1 MASLKVRDVAARLNV
16 SEKTVYK
23 WLTQGLIPATKLGRT
38 WVVTEEALDAVLAIP
53 GSASTTLSPAP
64 TYSQPGSRDSRG
76 PRQSARPAEDLN
88 VSTEAQEL
96 DTLSRINALAE
107 GAIRTGIE
115 AVLMPRNGS
124 FETKRAIGQALE
136 EARGEVL
143 LHGIGL
149 REFFG
154 DIDYTP
160 VLRRMMNEDRD
171 ISVRAL
177 LVHPLSD
184 FARARAVA
192 EIGEQF
198 VDESSFRA
206 GPLFSDSWRSLNVIS
221 SLRRTA
227 QEGRNASLDVRF
239 ADHWPSVYLLMTET
253 CCFVETYHFGKPD
266 SDLDG
271 SSIDGLVPIL
281 KLSADSHYYGVLRN
295 HFEYVWG
302 GTNPYITV
310 QTLEQV
316 AETVR
321 VNI

>member
-38 WVVTEEALDAVLAIP
+38 WVVTEEALEAVLATP
-53 GSASTTLSPAP
+53 GSANTTPSPAP
-64 TYSQPGSRDSRG
+64 TYSQPGTRDFGGSRQIR
-76 PRQSARPAEDLN
+76 RPAEAPN
-88 VSTEAQEL
+88 ASTETQEL
-96 DTLSRINALAE
+96 DTLGKINVLAE

-115 AVLMPRNGS
+115 AVLLPRSGS

-136 EARGEVL
+136 EAHGEVL

-266 SDLDG
+266 SELDG

-281 KLSADSHYYGVLRN
+281 KLSADSHYYRVLRN

>member
-38 WVVTEEALDAVLAIP
+38 WVVTEESLEAVLSTPGVTSAAPVPAAIRP
-53 GSASTTLSPAP
+53 QTAQPLRPLDSPA
-64 TYSQPGSRDSRG
+64 
-76 PRQSARPAEDLN
+76 
-88 VSTEAQEL
+88 VITEAQEL

-107 GAIRTGIE
+107 GAIRTGID
-115 AVLMPRNGS
+115 AVLLPRSGS
-124 FETKRAIGQALE
+124 DETKRAIGEALE
-136 EARGEVL
+136 GARGEVL

-154 DIDYTP
+154 DMDYTP

-171 ISVRAL
+171 VSVRAL

-184 FARARAVA
+184 FAHARAVA
-192 EIGEQF
+192 EIGTEF

-206 GPLFSDSWRSLNVIS
+206 GPLFGDSWRSLNVIS

-227 QEGRNASLDVRF
+227 QEQNNASLDVRF
-239 ADHWPSVYLLMTET
+239 AGHWPSIYLLMTES
-253 CCFVETYHFGKPD
+253 CCFVETYHFGRPD
-266 SDLDG
+266 SGPDG

-281 KLSADSHYYGVLRN
+281 QISSDAPYYRLLRN
-295 HFEYVWG
+295 HFDYVWG

-310 QTLEQV
+310 QTLEEV

-321 VNI
+321 VSI

>member
-38 WVVTEEALDAVLAIP
+38 WVVTEEALEAVLAPP
-53 GSASTTLSPAP
+53 GTTSETHMSAPSRPFPATTGRA
-64 TYSQPGSRDSRG
+64 
-76 PRQSARPAEDLN
+76 AETTS
-88 VSTEAQEL
+88 VSSEAQDL
-96 DTLSRINALAE
+96 DTLGRVTALAE
-107 GAIRTGIE
+107 GAIRTGVE
-115 AVLMPRNGS
+115 AILLPRNGS
-124 FETKRAIGQALE
+124 EETKRAIGEALE
-136 EARGEVL
+136 EAQGEVL

-160 VLRRMMNEDRD
+160 ALRRMINEDRD
-171 ISVRAL
+171 VSVRAL

-184 FARARAVA
+184 FAHARAIA
-192 EIGEQF
+192 EIGTQF
-198 VDESSFRA
+198 IDESSFRA

-227 QEGRNASLDVRF
+227 RESRNASLDVRF

-253 CCFVETYHFGKPD
+253 CCFVETYHFGRPG

-281 KLSADSHYYGVLRN
+281 KLSSGAPYYRLLRS

-302 GTNPYITV
+302 GTNPYISV

-316 AETVR
+316 AETVK
-321 VNI
+321 VSI

>member
-38 WVVTEEALDAVLAIP
+38 WVVTEESLDAVLATP
-53 GSASTTLSPAP
+53 GTAIAAPSPAASRPHPAQPLRTIDTPTAST
-64 TYSQPGSRDSRG
+64 
-76 PRQSARPAEDLN
+76 E
-88 VSTEAQEL
+88 VQEL
-96 DTLSRINALAE
+96 DTLNRINALAE
-107 GAIRTGIE
+107 GAIRTGVDAI
-115 AVLMPRNGS
+115 LQPRS
-124 FETKRAIGQALE
+124 DSDDTKRAIGEALE

-154 DIDYTP
+154 DMDYTP
-160 VLRRMMNEDRD
+160 MLRRMITEDRD
-171 ISVRAL
+171 VSVRAL

-184 FARARAVA
+184 FAHARAVA
-192 EIGEQF
+192 EIGTQF
-198 VDESSFRA
+198 IDESSFRA
-206 GPLFSDSWRSLNVIS
+206 GPLFGDSWRSLNVIS

-227 QEGRNASLDVRF
+227 QEQPNASLDVRF
-239 ADHWPSVYLLMTET
+239 ANHWPSIYLLMTET
-253 CCFVETYHFGKPD
+253 CCFVETYHFGRPD
-266 SDLDG
+266 SGPDG

-281 KLSADSHYYGVLRN
+281 KLSANAPYYRLLRN
-295 HFEYVWG
+295 HFDYVWG

-310 QTLEQV
+310 ETLEEV

-321 VNI
+321 VSL

>member
-38 WVVTEEALDAVLAIP
+38 WVVSEEALEAVLATP
-53 GSASTTLSPAP
+53 GSASTTPSPTP
-64 TYSQPGSRDSRG
+64 TYSQSGSRDFRRSRQVG
-76 PRQSARPAEDLN
+76 RPTDAPE
-88 VSTEAQEL
+88 VVTETQEL
-96 DTLSRINALAE
+96 NTLSRINSLAE
-107 GAIRTGIE
+107 GAIRNGIE
-115 AVLMPRNGS
+115 ALLLPRNGS

-171 ISVRAL
+171 VSVRAL

-184 FARARAVA
+184 FAHARAVA
-192 EIGEQF
+192 EMGEQF

-239 ADHWPSVYLLMTET
+239 ANHWPSVYLLMTEN
-253 CCFVETYHFGKPD
+253 CCFVETYHFGRPGPD
-266 SDLDG
+266 FDG

-281 KLSADSHYYGVLRN
+281 KLSADSDYYRVLRN

>member
-1 MASLKVRDVAARLNV
+1 MASLKVRDVADRLNV
-16 SEKTVYK
+16 TEKTVYK

-38 WVVTEEALDAVLAIP
+38 WVVTEAALDAVLATP
-53 GSASTTLSPAP
+53 GSESATSSSTPV
-64 TYSQPGSRDSRG
+64 YSHTGSREVRSPWRVG
-76 PRQSARPAEDLN
+76 QPSEDPN
-88 VSTEAQEL
+88 VSTETQEL
-96 DTLSRINALAE
+96 DTLSRISALAE

-115 AVLMPRNGS
+115 DVLLPRSGN

-206 GPLFSDSWRSLNVIS
+206 GPLFSDSWRSLNVIA

-227 QEGRNASLDVRF
+227 HEGKNASLDVRF
-239 ADHWPSVYLLMTET
+239 ADHWPSVYLLMTES

-281 KLSADSHYYGVLRN
+281 KLSAESHYYRVLRN

-302 GTNPYITV
+302 GSNPYISI

-316 AETVR
+316 ADTVK

>member
-38 WVVTEEALDAVLAIP
+38 WVVTEESLEAVLATP
-53 GSASTTLSPAP
+53 ASPNVTPAVTPARSQMPYPAHPQEGSNLSAE
-64 TYSQPGSRDSRG
+64 
-76 PRQSARPAEDLN
+76 AR
-88 VSTEAQEL
+88 EL
-96 DTLSRINALAE
+96 DTLNRINALAE
-107 GAIRTGIE
+107 GAIKTGIN
-115 AVLMPRNGS
+115 AVLLPRSGS
-124 FETKRAIGQALE
+124 DETKRAIGQALE

-143 LHGIGL
+143 LQGIGL

-154 DIDYTP
+154 DMHYTP
-160 VLRRMMNEDRD
+160 VLRRMMNEDRNV
-171 ISVRAL
+171 SVRAL

-184 FARARAVA
+184 FARARAIA
-192 EIGEQF
+192 EIGARF

-206 GPLFSDSWRSLNVIS
+206 GPLFGDSWRSLNMIS

-227 QEGRNASLDVRF
+227 LEGVNASLDVRF
-239 ADHWPSVYLLMTET
+239 ADHWPSVYLLMTEE
-253 CCFVETYHFGKPD
+253 CCFVETYHFGRPD
-266 SDLDG
+266 SGPDG

-281 KLSADSHYYGVLRN
+281 KLSADAPYHRILRS

-302 GTNPYITV
+302 GANPYISV

-321 VNI
+321 VSI

>member
-38 WVVTEEALDAVLAIP
+38 WVVTEESLEAVLATPASPNVIP
-53 GSASTTLSPAP
+53 AVTPARSQMPYP
-64 TYSQPGSRDSRG
+64 TRPPED
-76 PRQSARPAEDLN
+76 PNVPAE
-88 VSTEAQEL
+88 AREL

-107 GAIRTGIE
+107 GAIKTGID
-115 AVLMPRNGS
+115 AVLLPRSGS
-124 FETKRAIGQALE
+124 DETKRAIGQALE

-143 LHGIGL
+143 LQGIGL

-154 DIDYTP
+154 DMHYTP

-171 ISVRAL
+171 IAVRAL

-184 FARARAVA
+184 FAHARAIA
-192 EIGEQF
+192 EIGTEF

-206 GPLFSDSWRSLNVIS
+206 GPLFGDSWRSLNMIS
-221 SLRRTA
+221 SLRRA
-227 QEGRNASLDVRF
+227 ALEGVNASLDVRF
-239 ADHWPSVYLLMTET
+239 ADHWPSVYLLMTED
-253 CCFVETYHFGKPD
+253 CCFVETYHFGRPD
-266 SDLDG
+266 SGPDG

-281 KLSADSHYYGVLRN
+281 KLSADAPYYRILRS

-302 GTNPYITV
+302 GTNPYISV

-321 VNI
+321 VSV

>member
-1 MASLKVRDVAARLNV
+1 MPSLKVRDVAARLNV

-38 WVVTEEALDAVLAIP
+38 WVVTEEALEAMLATP
-53 GSASTTLSPAP
+53 GSASATPPSTPV
-64 TYSQPGSRDSRG
+64 YSHPGSRDVRG
-76 PRQSARPAEDLN
+76 GRHVGRPFENPN
-88 VSTEAQEL
+88 VPTEAQEL
-96 DTLSRINALAE
+96 DTLSRINTVAE

-115 AVLMPRNGS
+115 AVLLPRSGS

-227 QEGRNASLDVRF
+227 HESKNASLDVRF
-239 ADHWPSVYLLMTET
+239 ADHWPSVYLLMTES

-281 KLSADSHYYGVLRN
+281 KLSAESHYYRVLRN

-302 GTNPYITV
+302 GSNPYISV

-316 AETVR
+316 ADTVK

>member
-38 WVVTEEALDAVLAIP
+38 WVVTEEALEAVLATP
-53 GSASTTLSPAP
+53 GSARTAAP
-64 TYSQPGSRDSRG
+64 PTPGYSQPGSWDLRG
-76 PRQSARPAEDLN
+76 GRQTGIPREEPN

-115 AVLMPRNGS
+115 AVLLPRSGS

-221 SLRRTA
+221 SLRRTGK
-227 QEGRNASLDVRF
+227 EGKNASLDVRF

-266 SDLDG
+266 ADLDG

-281 KLSADSHYYGVLRN
+281 KLSSDSHYYSVLRN

>member
-16 SEKTVYK
+16 TEKTVYK

-38 WVVTEEALDAVLAIP
+38 WVVTEESLQAVLSTPVTEHETSVMTPSLP
-53 GSASTTLSPAP
+53 GSMEQVGNLHSPDGI
-64 TYSQPGSRDSRG
+64 T
-76 PRQSARPAEDLN
+76 N
-88 VSTEAQEL
+88 TKEL
-96 DTLSRINALAE
+96 ETLSRISALAE
-107 GAIRTGIE
+107 GAIRTGVD
-115 AVLMPRNGS
+115 AVLLPRSGS
-124 FETKRAIGQALE
+124 SETKRAIGEALDS
-136 EARGEVL
+136 AHGEVL

-154 DIDYTP
+154 DMDYAP

-184 FARARAVA
+184 FAHARAVA
-192 EIGEQF
+192 EIGTQF

-206 GPLFSDSWRSLNVIS
+206 GALFGDSWRSLNVIS

-227 QEGRNASLDVRF
+227 QEHKNASLDVRF
-239 ADHWPSVYLLMTET
+239 ADHWPSIYLLMTES
-253 CCFVETYHFGKPD
+253 CCFVETYHFGRPD
-266 SDLDG
+266 SVPYG

-281 KLSADSHYYGVLRN
+281 QISSDAPYYQLLRN
-295 HFEYVWG
+295 HFDYLWS
-302 GTNPYITV
+302 GTNPYISV
-310 QTLEQV
+310 QTLEEV

-321 VNI
+321 VGI

>member
-38 WVVTEEALDAVLAIP
+38 WVVTEESLDAVLATP
-53 GSASTTLSPAP
+53 GVASPTPAP
-64 TYSQPGSRDSRG
+64 TSPRLQMAQPFRSPEVPG
-76 PRQSARPAEDLN
+76 P
-88 VSTEAQEL
+88 STETQEL
-96 DTLSRINALAE
+96 ETLTRINALAE
-107 GAIRTGIE
+107 GAIRTGID
-115 AVLMPRNGS
+115 AVLLPRSGS
-124 FETKRAIGQALE
+124 DETKRAIGEALE

-154 DIDYTP
+154 DMDYTP

-171 ISVRAL
+171 VSIRAL

-184 FARARAVA
+184 FAHARAVA
-192 EIGEQF
+192 EIGAQF

-206 GPLFSDSWRSLNVIS
+206 GPLFGDSWRSLNVIS

-227 QEGRNASLDVRF
+227 QEQSNASMDVRF
-239 ADHWPSVYLLMTET
+239 ADHWPSIYLLMTES
-253 CCFVETYHFGKPD
+253 CCFVETYHFGRPD
-266 SDLDG
+266 SGPDG

-281 KLSADSHYYGVLRN
+281 KLSAGAPYYRLLRN
-295 HFEYVWG
+295 HFDYVWG
-302 GTNPYITV
+302 GTNPYISV
-310 QTLEQV
+310 QTLEEV

-321 VNI
+321 VSL

>member
-23 WLTQGLIPATKLGRT
+23 WLTQGLIPATKIGRT
-38 WVVTEEALDAVLAIP
+38 WVVTEEALEAVLATP
-53 GSASTTLSPAP
+53 GIASTAPTPTP
-64 TYSQPGSRDSRG
+64 TYSQPGTRDFRG
-76 PRQSARPAEDLN
+76 PRQSGRPAEDPDA
-88 VSTEAQEL
+88 STEAQEL

-115 AVLMPRNGS
+115 AVLLPRSGS

-281 KLSADSHYYGVLRN
+281 KLSADSHYYRVLRN

-302 GTNPYITV
+302 GTNPYISV